1 MSEIVKKNLENNKIQ
16 LEKKSIENATQMKI
30 VTMESREWK
39 SKKKKTKDKCPKQR
53 LCRLSLVLCLF
64 IHFSRNEAPTRTDTH
79 KRCAAVCLLLLQMAV
94 QFDSTSNDY
103 TPKWC
108 YNNNNN
114 AILKH
119 NTNYNH
125 IGKYAQE
132 LASARAFN
140 SIFNPIAI
148 TNHTLNV
155 YIFPF
160 VRWKIVE
167 FEGDR
172 NASDILTA

>member
-1 MSEIVKKNLENNKIQ
+1 
-16 LEKKSIENATQMKI
+16 MKI
-30 VTMESREWK
+30 E
-39 SKKKKTKDKCPKQR
+39 KKKTKDKCPKQR

-79 KRCAAVCLLLLQMAV
+79 KRCAVVCLLLLLLQMAV

-108 YNNNNN
+108 FNNNNN